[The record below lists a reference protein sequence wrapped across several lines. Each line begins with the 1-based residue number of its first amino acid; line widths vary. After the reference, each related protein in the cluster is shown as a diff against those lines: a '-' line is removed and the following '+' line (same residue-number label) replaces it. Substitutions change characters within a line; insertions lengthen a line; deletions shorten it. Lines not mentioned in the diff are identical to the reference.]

1 MKDSGIKSI
10 GLIPENWQYKKLK
23 YLLKENSN
31 NLKVGPFGSALSG
44 DDFKDEG
51 YWVYNQRTVLDNN
64 FNENDVF
71 INENKYSELKGFKVY
86 PNDILI
92 TTRGTIG
99 KVAIVPKSAKPG
111 ILHPCLIRFVLNNQL
126 IRNELVELI
135 FNESNIINEQ
145 IYRQSNATT
154 IEVLY
159 SYTLKELFLPVIP
172 LNEQDEIINYLSR
185 MRLKIDNIIN
195 DKKKQIKKMEQF
207 KQSLIYE
214 YVTGKKRVKGE

>member
-1 MKDSGIKSI
+1 M
-10 GLIPENWQYKKLK
+10 
-23 YLLKENSN
+23 
-31 NLKVGPFGSALSG
+31 
-44 DDFKDEG
+44 
-51 YWVYNQRTVLDNN
+51 
-64 FNENDVF
+64 
-71 INENKYSELKGFKVY
+71 
-86 PNDILI
+86 
-92 TTRGTIG
+92 
-99 KVAIVPKSAKPG
+99 
-111 ILHPCLIRFVLNNQL
+111 
-126 IRNELVELI
+126 ELI
-135 FNESNIINEQ
+135 FNDFNIINEQ